1 MEITA
6 TDHINKKLLSVFKEH
21 VETGNVQLIDG
32 EDQTAGVDPSEWDD
46 DKGTKKKKYPIFLW
60 INFSCK
66 HKDYT
71 NNLPGVSGQII
82 TSDPDPEEKQE
93 SLKKDEGKA

>member
-46 DKGTKKKKYPIFLW
+46 DK
-60 INFSCK
+60 
-66 HKDYT
+66 DYT

-82 TSDPDPEEKQE
+82 TSDPDPEEKHE